1 MAKSGSD
8 ATLNK
13 GAKVVAISDLRGV
26 PVGTKGKVA
35 VVNGLSWIRYWV
47 RFDNGATVG
56 SINRTAL
63 ATPSEWERR
72 LAGGDDLEQGG
83 VSTGG
88 DAADS
93 GDGDDGGGV
102 MVNGV
107 LLPAKLIERSKAARA
122 RLAG

>member
-1 MAKSGSD
+1 MAKPGSD
-8 ATLNK
+8 VTLDK
-13 GAKVVAISDLRGV
+13 GAKVVAIADLRGV

-63 ATPSEWERR
+63 ATPREWERR
-72 LAGGDDLEQGG
+72 QAGGDPVEQDGAGPEADGG
-83 VSTGG
+83 AG
-88 DAADS
+88 